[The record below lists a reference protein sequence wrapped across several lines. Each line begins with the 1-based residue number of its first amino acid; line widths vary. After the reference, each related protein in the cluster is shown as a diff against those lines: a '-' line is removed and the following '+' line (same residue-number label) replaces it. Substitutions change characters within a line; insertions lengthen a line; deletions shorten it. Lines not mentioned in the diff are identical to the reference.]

1 MNQFRTIDTILFDLD
16 GTLLNTLDDLADSLN
31 HALQTMGFPLKE
43 KQQIKSYIG
52 NGIENAVSLVVPD
65 GRKNP
70 VFPACFACFKEH
82 YLGNMQNKTD
92 VYPGIRELLHTLAA
106 KGYRMGVVSNKF
118 DQGAKELV
126 HQYFGD
132 LIQVTIG
139 EIPGTPRKP
148 APDSVL
154 RAISE
159 LGSWPER
166 SVYIGDSEPDVLTAR
181 NAGIPFIGVTWGF
194 RDREVLEREG
204 AEQIIDRPEELLPLL

>member
-1 MNQFRTIDTILFDLD
+1 
-16 GTLLNTLDDLADSLN
+16 
-31 HALQTMGFPLKE
+31 
-43 KQQIKSYIG
+43 
-52 NGIENAVSLVVPD
+52 
-65 GRKNP
+65 
-70 VFPACFACFKEH
+70 
-82 YLGNMQNKTD
+82 
-92 VYPGIRELLHTLAA
+92 
-106 KGYRMGVVSNKF
+106 MGVVSNKF

-139 EIPGTPRKP
+139 EIAGTPRKP

-154 RAISE
+154 QAISE

-181 NAGIPFIGVTWGF
+181 NAGIPFIGVTWGY

-204 AEQIIDRPEELLPLL
+204 AEQIIDSPEELLSLL